1 MVLILQ
7 EIDGAK
13 EIGMTTV
20 RFISDP
26 DCNEADFKVGSF
38 DDLLNLSFQKF
49 DPVSHKKTNGRQ
61 WDPYARCYAI
71 RKSHG
76 SSLEDCF
83 SYK

>member
-1 MVLILQ
+1 MVLILH

-38 DDLLNLSFQKF
+38 DNLLNS
-49 DPVSHKKTNGRQ
+49 
-61 WDPYARCYAI
+61 
-71 RKSHG
+71 
-76 SSLEDCF
+76 EF
-83 SYK
+83 SKV

>member
-26 DCNEADFKVGSF
+26 DCNVADFKVCIC
-38 DDLLNLSFQKF
+38 DDLTNLELSKVLPRKTQK
-49 DPVSHKKTNGRQ
+49 DKWPTRGSICAVLCTKKISG
-61 WDPYARCYAI
+61 C
-71 RKSHG
+71 
-76 SSLEDCF
+76 SLEDCF
-83 SYK
+83 

>member
-26 DCNEADFKVGSF
+26 DCNEADFEVGSF
-38 DDLLNLSFQKF
+38 DDLLNLELSK
-49 DPVSHKKTNGRQ
+49 V
-61 WDPYARCYAI
+61 
-71 RKSHG
+71 
-76 SSLEDCF
+76 
-83 SYK
+83 

>member
-26 DCNEADFKVGSF
+26 DCNEADFKVDNFG
-38 DDLLNLSFQKF
+38 DLLNLELFK
-49 DPVSHKKTNGRQ
+49 V
-61 WDPYARCYAI
+61 
-71 RKSHG
+71 
-76 SSLEDCF
+76 
-83 SYK
+83 

>member
-7 EIDGAK
+7 EIDVVK

-38 DDLLNLSFQKF
+38 DDLLNLELSNVRPRKTQK
-49 DPVSHKKTNGRQ
+49 DKWPTMGSICTVLCNKKISR
-61 WDPYARCYAI
+61 
-71 RKSHG
+71 
-76 SSLEDCF
+76 
-83 SYK
+83 